1 MFYENVLY
9 SRQQR
14 KSIEKVTFLLFL
26 PCAQSEEVNGPGHG
40 FNKCAPPISAP
51 PLSWPGHSQGERGI
65 WDSPPSSH
73 SSPSSHF
80 LHSARIWSLVRLMHA
95 KFLVHLFFPGEVT
108 QLKCTS
114 NSEQNVVVPVE
125 GPNYQFGWWQISNWI
140 GIDILMLNFI
150 LLSSNVSVWL
160 EGGHKSF
167 FGPI

>member
-14 KSIEKVTFLLFL
+14 KSTEKVTFLLFL

-40 FNKCAPPISAP
+40 LNKCAPPISAP

-73 SSPSSHF
+73 SSLSSHF
-80 LHSARIWSLVRLMHA
+80 LHSARSWSLVRLMHA

-125 GPNYQFGWWQISNWI
+125 GPNYQFGWWQILKWI
-140 GIDILMLNFI
+140 GIDILLNFI